1 MIVRE
6 GDRIKG
12 IIEEKTVMKTK
23 CHRDTEGIHR
33 KIDQR
38 NHVNHVIMIVI
49 RSVNRADTIR
59 MIGITTKAQATRE
72 SGTKGYPVICT
83 GQ

>member
-1 MIVRE
+1 MRMRTK
-6 GDRIKG
+6 DHND
-12 IIEEKTVMKTK
+12 MK
-23 CHRDTEGIHR
+23 DIHR

-38 NHVNHVIMIVI
+38 KHVNHVIMIVI
-49 RSVNRADTIR
+49 KNVNRADTIR

-72 SGTKGYPVICT
+72 SGTKGYPVICI

>member
-12 IIEEKTVMKTK
+12 IIEEKIVMRTK
-23 CHRDTEGIHR
+23 YHSDTEGIHR

-49 RSVNRADTIR
+49 KSVNRADTIR
-59 MIGITTKAQATRE
+59 MIGITTKAQATRKGG
-72 SGTKGYPVICT
+72 SKGYQVSCT